1 MNRAVSLIILFLLGL
16 SAHSRPRLDSL
27 LKVNPETDVQKVN
40 LFIALSKEY
49 QLKGS
54 LNSAQ
59 NYAEQALA
67 KSKESDW
74 LSGQAKSY
82 NQLAYVAIYNS
93 DYETAMKRAISAL
106 ELAESERDSSNQ
118 ALAYQYI
125 GYVNTTLGE
134 FETAK
139 EFYFKA
145 LSIQKELESSE
156 RLGFIYTYIANLY
169 RENNQLDSA
178 LFYHQRALVERSKT
192 NNPRSKADSYLLIGG
207 TYYKKGAYQKAI
219 EYCINA
225 LGEYLK
231 LNDKKRLGET
241 YRQLAEIKL
250 KLGKEREAELYLK
263 EAVKFA
269 KESKALDNVVL
280 IYEEL
285 SKLKEIEGEYEK
297 ALDYLK
303 RRYKLEDSI
312 ASKKVYQEAS
322 KSLLKYK
329 VNKEKRIKELLRE
342 QEKREQKLINYAI
355 FAGSF
360 LVLTFAVFVVQR
372 LRITRRQKQEISL
385 KTEQIQYQ
393 KEELEDSHSTL
404 QLQHQEIQS
413 SIVYAKRIQGAILP
427 SLKLVKTYLKQSFIL
442 YKPKDVVAGDFY
454 WFTSASLST
463 GTSTPLSAITSDF
476 ERPPAGRTGSREA
489 DVIYFAAADCTGHGV
504 PGAMVSVVC
513 NNALNR
519 SVKEFGLTER
529 GEILDKTRE
538 LVIKEFEK
546 SEEEVQDGMDIALC
560 SLNLKGTSSARLPD
574 GQGAEKPLLKYAG
587 AHNPLWLIRKGKFDE
602 ATLPAGSRISDSENG
617 AYQLAEIK
625 ADKQPIGKYETTKPY
640 TTHTFEL
647 EQGDTLYLFS
657 DGFVDQFG
665 GEKGKKFKS
674 LNFKRLLLSI
684 QELDMEAQ
692 RREIDKTFEEWK
704 KGLEQIDDVCVIGI
718 CI

>member
-1 MNRAVSLIILFLLGL
+1 MKKAIKLILLFLLGL
-16 SAHSRPRLDSL
+16 NTSSAAKLDSL
-27 LKVNPETDVQKVN
+27 LKVKTKNDREKVK
-40 LFIALSKEY
+40 LFLALSQEY

-54 LNSAQ
+54 LVSAQ
-59 NYAEQALA
+59 NYAEQALSI
-67 KSKESDW
+67 SKENNW
-74 LSGQAKSY
+74 TFEQAQSY

-93 DYETAMKRAISAL
+93 NYETAMKRAISAL
-106 ELAESERDSSNQ
+106 ELSESESDSSNQ

-125 GYVNTTLGE
+125 GYLNTTLGE
-134 FETAK
+134 FNTAK
-139 EFYFKA
+139 DFYFKA
-145 LSIQKELESSE
+145 LNIQKEFANTE

-169 RENNQLDSA
+169 REKNQLDSA
-178 LFYHQRALVERSKT
+178 LFYHQKALLERSKT

-225 LGEYLK
+225 LSEYLK

-250 KLGKEREAELYLK
+250 KLGKVREAELYLK
-263 EAVKFA
+263 EAA
-269 KESKALDNVVL
+269 KYAQDAKALDNVVL

-285 SKLKEIEGEYEK
+285 SKLKEIEGEYK
-297 ALDYLK
+297 TALDYLK
-303 RRYKLEDSI
+303 KHYKLEDSI

-322 KSLLKYK
+322 KSFLKYK
-329 VNKEKRIKELLRE
+329 VNKEKRIKELVRE

-355 FAGSF
+355 FTCSF
-360 LVLTFAVFVVQR
+360 LVLAFAAFVVQR
-372 LRITRRQKQEISL
+372 LMITRRQKQEISL
-385 KTEQIQYQ
+385 KTEEIQSQ
-393 KEELEDSHSTL
+393 KEALESSHHKL
-404 QLQHQEIQS
+404 QTQHHEIQS

-427 SLKLVKTYLKQSFIL
+427 SERLIKNSLPKSFIL

-454 WFTSASLST
+454 WYTSASLRK
-463 GTSTPLSAITSDF
+463 GTSDF
-476 ERPPAGRTGSREA
+476 ERSREA
-489 DVIYFAAADCTGHGV
+489 YVIYFAAADCTGHGV

-513 NNALNR
+513 NNALNH
-519 SVKEFGLTER
+519 SVKEFGLSEP
-529 GEILDKTRE
+529 GEILDKTRK

-546 SEEEVQDGMDIALC
+546 SEEEVKDGMDIALC
-560 SLNLKGTSSARLPD
+560 SLNFKGTSS
-574 GQGAEKPLLKYAG
+574 GAEKPLLKYAG

-602 ATLPAGSRISDSENG
+602 ATLPEGSRISESENG

-647 EQGDTLYLFS
+647 EEGDTLYLFS

-692 RREIDKTFEEWK
+692 RKEIDKTFEEWK
-704 KGLEQIDDVCVIGI
+704 KGLEQIDDVCIIGVRL
-718 CI
+718 